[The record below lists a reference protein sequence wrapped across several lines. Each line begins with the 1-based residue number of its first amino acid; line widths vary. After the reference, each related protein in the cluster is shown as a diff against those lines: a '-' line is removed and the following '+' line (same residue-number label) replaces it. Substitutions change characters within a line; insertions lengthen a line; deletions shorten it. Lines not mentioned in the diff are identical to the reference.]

1 MHRNR
6 AWTWKGWRK
15 IEEKIVKFKA
25 IKKNT
30 SAKIIEKKSKFIA
43 NVFYVESI
51 EEAEQYIKDI
61 KKEYHDAKHN
71 CFAYAIETPEGGI
84 AVKYNDDGEPQGTAG
99 APILKL
105 ILEKGLSNIL
115 VIVTRY
121 FGGILLGTGG
131 LVRAYSGVVEE
142 ALRKAQIIEKA
153 RGYEVKIQVNYDNLE
168 NLRYHLEK
176 MNIKILKVEYSEKI
190 EITIDILKNNL
201 EEITKNNKLK
211 IEKQNILKEK
221 FVEI

>member
-25 IKKNT
+25 IKENT

-131 LVRAYSGVVEE
+131 LVRAYSDVVEE

>member
-15 IEEKIVKFKA
+15 IEEKNVKFKA
-25 IKKNT
+25 IKENT